1 MISKVNDFNRRR
13 NHPYIKKRRTKAPS
27 NSGARS
33 FLNVVVVS
41 LAIILVSVIAVRA
54 YLTAETEKKKN
65 AFASAE
71 MTYTDTDTVEPNGK
85 AYTIQIDN
93 DTKVGTLKSS
103 GNDKSAYVHNSE
115 GADKK
120 PVFVRVTMV
129 MNIYDSSGVNVTR
142 EYSDCAP
149 DYHHSDNSEWSA
161 DWVID
166 TVHTQ
171 PVRYYYKHVLL
182 PGDDT
187 SYLFDSVTI
196 ANADKLPQNAT
207 VKIRV
212 VTDTVQAVST
222 DDMDWTEADYTN
234 SEVAKVWNVTASV
247 VTSGQNAGQVTWTF
261 S

>member
-1 MISKVNDFNRRR
+1 MISKVNESYRRR
-13 NHPYIKKRRTKAPS
+13 YNPYNKRRAKAPS
-27 NSGARS
+27 KSGFRS

-85 AYTIQIDN
+85 TYTIQIDN
-93 DTKVGTLKSS
+93 DTKVGTLKSG
-103 GNDKSAYVHNSE
+103 GNNKSAHVHNSE

-142 EYSDCAP
+142 EYPDCTP
-149 DYHHSDNSEWSA
+149 GYQHSDASAWSA
-161 DWVID
+161 DWVMD
-166 TVHTQ
+166 
-171 PVRYYYKHVLL
+171 PSASPACYYYKHVLT
-182 PGDDT
+182 PGSDT
-187 SYLFDSVTI
+187 SNVFDSVTI
-196 ANADKLPQNAT
+196 ANADKLPENAT

-212 VTDTVQAVST
+212 ITDTVQAVAT

-234 SEVAKVWNVTASV
+234 EEVAKVWQTATAWV
-247 VTSGQNAGQVTWTF
+247 VTSGGNAGQVTWTF
-261 S
+261 N